1 VLAGRQDAEVLEP
14 ASLGKHPAF
23 QRADHFVVRLN
34 RAVELPAQVVHAV
47 SSYPAIYIHLLAVSG
62 RRDSLLAKEVAAT
75 TGPAAAQVTSAA
87 CCSVNDRESPWV
99 TFLTDTWRARRA
111 GTVSLMSGALA
122 VGICGVVLASL
133 SLGWQAAIYVLSGGR
148 VKVRLLVGAMGNG
161 AMVTKPAEDLNVG
174 WLKEPAS
181 QGFTRPVVAVTVANV
196 GRQPVNVA
204 RWGLKSGL
212 GTSMYP
218 IADIGPSLPHRLEV
232 GDAATWAV
240 DMETVQ
246 AFRKATN
253 EALGGSQLDSGR
265 RKSLIGR
272 IEAEVR
278 RPQGTDVVGIVEL
291 ADGRPKL
298 SQGTLR

>member
-1 VLAGRQDAEVLEP
+1 
-14 ASLGKHPAF
+14 
-23 QRADHFVVRLN
+23 
-34 RAVELPAQVVHAV
+34 
-47 SSYPAIYIHLLAVSG
+47 
-62 RRDSLLAKEVAAT
+62 
-75 TGPAAAQVTSAA
+75 
-87 CCSVNDRESPWV
+87 
-99 TFLTDTWRARRA
+99 
-111 GTVSLMSGALA
+111 
-122 VGICGVVLASL
+122 
-133 SLGWQAAIYVLSGGR
+133 
-148 VKVRLLVGAMGNG
+148 
-161 AMVTKPAEDLNVG
+161 
-174 WLKEPAS
+174 
-181 QGFTRPVVAVTVANV
+181 
-196 GRQPVNVA
+196 
-204 RWGLKSGL
+204 
-212 GTSMYP
+212 MYP